1 MYKYLLRFSIFILI
15 TLILLSIYILI
26 QLSAKNNIIHVTA
39 NNYPKILDEVHSNID
54 KYIGKQISV
63 SGYVY
68 VQDDFQKENF
78 VIAASRYADAN
89 DKIELKTTGG
99 TKYNVTQLDISKVVE
114 ARIEEILK
122 VSKKEIKNLTNRKIS

>member
-1 MYKYLLRFSIFILI
+1 MYKNLLRFSIFILI

-26 QLSAKNNIIHVTA
+26 QLSAKNNIIQVTA

-78 VIAASRYADAN
+78 VIAQNVILGNETLIIGFLCENLTKNYVEPFEN
-89 DKIELKTTGG
+89 VTVIGKIEKCI
-99 TKYNVTQLDISKVVE
+99 YNGLQYPIIK
-114 ARIEEILK
+114 IE
-122 VSKKEIKNLTNRKIS
+122 KII

>member
-54 KYIGKQISV
+54 KYIGKKISV

-78 VIAASRYADAN
+78 VIAQNVIIRE
-89 DKIELKTTGG
+89 KIEKCI
-99 TKYNVTQLDISKVVE
+99 YNGLQDPIIK
-114 ARIEEILK
+114 IE
-122 VSKKEIKNLTNRKIS
+122 KIG

>member
-1 MYKYLLRFSIFILI
+1 MYKNLLRFSIFILI

-26 QLSAKNNIIHVTA
+26 QLSAKNNIIQVTA

-78 VIAASRYADAN
+78 VIAQNVILGNETLIIGFLCENLTDNYVDPFDN
-89 DKIELKTTGG
+89 VTITGKIEKCI
-99 TKYNVTQLDISKVVE
+99 YNGLQYPIIK
-114 ARIEEILK
+114 IE
-122 VSKKEIKNLTNRKIS
+122 KIA

>member
-1 MYKYLLRFSIFILI
+1 MYKNLLRFSIFILI

-78 VIAASRYADAN
+78 VIAQNVILGNETLIIGFLCENLTKNYVEPFEN
-89 DKIELKTTGG
+89 VTVIGKIEKCI
-99 TKYNVTQLDISKVVE
+99 YNGLQYPIIK
-114 ARIEEILK
+114 IE
-122 VSKKEIKNLTNRKIS
+122 KII

>member
-78 VIAASRYADAN
+78 VIAQNVILGNETLIIGFLCENLTKNYVEPFEN
-89 DKIELKTTGG
+89 VTVIGKIEKCI
-99 TKYNVTQLDISKVVE
+99 YNGLQYPIIK
-114 ARIEEILK
+114 IE
-122 VSKKEIKNLTNRKIS
+122 KII

>member
-1 MYKYLLRFSIFILI
+1 MYKNLLRFSIFILI

-26 QLSAKNNIIHVTA
+26 QLSAKNNIIQVTA

-78 VIAASRYADAN
+78 VIAQNVILGNETLIIGFLCENLTKNYVEPFEN
-89 DKIELKTTGG
+89 VTVIGKIGKCIYNGLQYPIIKIE
-99 TKYNVTQLDISKVVE
+99 
-114 ARIEEILK
+114 
-122 VSKKEIKNLTNRKIS
+122 KII